1 CPSTILSEQHF
12 QTAIKRLDGFGV
24 KVACLNRFKS
34 AKEQERILQA
44 VKEVK
49 VDLLIGTHRLLS
61 KDVQFSDLGL
71 LVLDE
76 EQRFGVE
83 HKEKIKHL
91 KQNIDCLT
99 MTATPIPR
107 TLHMSLSGIRDIS
120 TITTPPAERLPIQT
134 YVVEET
140 EALIRDACL
149 RELAREGQVFILY
162 NRVESINTFAARIA
176 QIVPEGKVCVTHG
189 RMDKTVL
196 ENNVMRFYAGES
208 NILITTTII
217 ENGIDLPNA
226 NTIIV
231 IDADRLGVSQLYQ
244 LRGRVGRGTRL
255 AHAYFTYKPEKVLT
269 SDATARLSAI
279 MEFTELGSGFK
290 IAMRDL
296 EIRGAGNILG
306 AEQHGHMD
314 KVGYELYSKLLKE
327 EMTGEAQNVAELDIK
342 ATAYIPEEYIES
354 SAGRLDCY
362 KRIAEIKSVDDYKRV
377 LSSIE
382 ENYGQMPPEMLNL
395 LIISVLKSYA
405 AKFNVKKISVTAG
418 KGTLELP
425 SLQTLS
431 LAGVKAAL
439 DQYRDK
445 VTISMTHAP
454 VLVFGGSSNQTK
466 IMLQMSK
473 FLKYAITFVATS

>member
-1 CPSTILSEQHF
+1 
-12 QTAIKRLDGFGV
+12 
-24 KVACLNRFKS
+24 
-34 AKEQERILQA
+34 
-44 VKEVK
+44 
-49 VDLLIGTHRLLS
+49 
-61 KDVQFSDLGL
+61 
-71 LVLDE
+71 
-76 EQRFGVE
+76 
-83 HKEKIKHL
+83 
-91 KQNIDCLT
+91 
-99 MTATPIPR
+99 
-107 TLHMSLSGIRDIS
+107 
-120 TITTPPAERLPIQT
+120 
-134 YVVEET
+134 
-140 EALIRDACL
+140 
-149 RELAREGQVFILY
+149 
-162 NRVESINTFAARIA
+162 
-176 QIVPEGKVCVTHG
+176 
-189 RMDKTVL
+189 
-196 ENNVMRFYAGES
+196 
-208 NILITTTII
+208 
-217 ENGIDLPNA
+217 
-226 NTIIV
+226 
-231 IDADRLGVSQLYQ
+231 
-244 LRGRVGRGTRL
+244 
-255 AHAYFTYKPEKVLT
+255 
-269 SDATARLSAI
+269 
-279 MEFTELGSGFK
+279 
-290 IAMRDL
+290 
-296 EIRGAGNILG
+296 
-306 AEQHGHMD
+306 MD

-382 ENYGQMPPEMLNL
+382 ENYGQMPSDMLNL

-473 FLKYAITFVATS
+473 FLKYALTFVATS